1 VKHYDQYYYEN
12 IIVMSP
18 SIKENEIASG
28 LNVDDLTEFFDKVG
42 HNLMVFADIDARRH
56 VRKLA
61 NNFGIDF
68 EAYHY
73 YLKDNSA
80 SDTLWNEQA

>member
-1 VKHYDQYYYEN
+1 MKHEN
-12 IIVMSP
+12 LLI
-18 SIKENEIASG
+18 ENEIASG

-68 EAYHY
+68 EAYV
-73 YLKDNSA
+73 S
-80 SDTLWNEQA
+80 WMF

>member
-1 VKHYDQYYYEN
+1 MRISLLCRLLSRVSLSSKYDSAL
-12 IIVMSP
+12 I
-18 SIKENEIASG
+18 ENEIASG
-28 LNVDDLTEFFDKVG
+28 LNIDDLTEFFDKVG

-68 EAYHY
+68 EAYV
-73 YLKDNSA
+73 S
-80 SDTLWNEQA
+80 

>member
-1 VKHYDQYYYEN
+1 MINITMRISLSCRLRSRVSYSVKYDGVL
-12 IIVMSP
+12 I
-18 SIKENEIASG
+18 ENEIASG

-68 EAYHY
+68 EAYV
-73 YLKDNSA
+73 S
-80 SDTLWNEQA
+80 